1 MELSSY
7 ISFTGQAREAMEFY
21 QSVFGGELLMNT
33 FAEFGMD
40 GDIADQIMHASLH
53 MPSGQTLM
61 GSDTP
66 PGMEYSDG
74 KRVRMIVHGE
84 DEAQLR
90 EYWDRLVVGGSVE
103 TPLEKQM
110 WGDIY
115 GACTDKFGVDW
126 MMNIAQP
133 GA

>member
-1 MELSSY
+1 
-7 ISFTGQAREAMEFY
+7 
-21 QSVFGGELLMNT
+21 
-33 FAEFGMD
+33 
-40 GDIADQIMHASLH
+40 
-53 MPSGQTLM
+53 
-61 GSDTP
+61 
-66 PGMEYSDG
+66 
-74 KRVRMIVHGE
+74 VRMIVHGD